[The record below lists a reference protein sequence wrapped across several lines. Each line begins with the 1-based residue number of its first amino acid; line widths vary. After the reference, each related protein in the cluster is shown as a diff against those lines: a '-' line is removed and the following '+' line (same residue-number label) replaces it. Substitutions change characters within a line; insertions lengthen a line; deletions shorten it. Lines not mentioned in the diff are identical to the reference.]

1 MPQSAAKPSSTSD
14 VSGILQQ
21 LSGQGN
27 IQGLLAALQQ
37 QGSGTLPAGSATAAA
52 TPDIAQLLASA
63 GQQYGGFGS
72 TQNPPTP
79 HSMHVSSFAGNQ
91 QLSGAPG
98 TSNGATASITKSQA
112 PAAQPDMQELM
123 AQLSKYNRAS

>member
-1 MPQSAAKPSSTSD
+1 VP
-14 VSGILQQ
+14 GILQQ
-21 LSGQGN
+21 LGGQGN

-37 QGSGTLPAGSATAAA
+37 QGSQAALPAGNAAAAA

-72 TQNPPTP
+72 AQNPPTSQ
-79 HSMHVSSFAGNQ
+79 SMHVSSFAGNQ
-91 QLSGAPG
+91 QLPGAAAPG
-98 TSNGATASITKSQA
+98 TSNGGTASMTKSQA

-123 AQLSKYNRAS
+123 AQLSKYNRAG